1 MIRLS
6 KEKYGILFFNN
17 LLFYKTELIFLSDGF
32 AAAYTSGME
41 SKFANT
47 EVEYKKRE

>member
-1 MIRLS
+1 MS
-6 KEKYGILFFNN
+6 KEKYEILFLNN

-32 AAAYTSGME
+32 VAVYTSGTK
-41 SKFANT
+41 SKFAST